1 MKNINKSIELKNE
14 VEKIENFKLND
25 EESKLIIDYMEGHDY
40 IIKSDNEHL
49 YVVDIQDEE
58 DIVIEK
64 IKVIGS
70 RQSGRY
76 INSSDLDILIEYKE
90 NIKEYSIC

>member
-40 IIKSDNEHL
+40 TIKSDNEYL

-58 DIVIEK
+58 DIEK
-64 IKVIGS
+64 ESIKNIVL
-70 RQSGRY
+70 RVLEWNQS
-76 INSSDLDILIEYKE
+76 LIE
-90 NIKEYSIC
+90 NIALDEPEKNY